1 MVEININLNSSQ
13 DAQIKKD
20 DELIQ
25 QDSKN
30 RLIKIFKEY
39 RNLLDNTNID
49 KLRVHNSILING
61 KRGFGKTTFILS
73 MIELLKDEEKGIKDF
88 YFFDIIDPTIIETK
102 ENIFIFPLVVS
113 ARKVP
118 RPLGITVRSL
128 R

>member
-73 MIELLKDEEKGIKDF
+73 MIELLKEEEKGIKDF

-102 ENIFIFPLVVS
+102 ENIFIF
-113 ARKVP
+113 
-118 RPLGITVRSL
+118 
-128 R
+128 

>member
-1 MVEININLNSSQ
+1 MVGININLNSSQ

-49 KLRVHNSILING
+49 IFSDITSLFVKIN
-61 KRGFGKTTFILS
+61 KFAIQVS
-73 MIELLKDEEKGIKDF
+73 LL
-88 YFFDIIDPTIIETK
+88 
-102 ENIFIFPLVVS
+102 
-113 ARKVP
+113 
-118 RPLGITVRSL
+118 
-128 R
+128 

>member
-1 MVEININLNSSQ
+1 MVGININLNSSQ
-13 DAQIKKD
+13 DAEIKKD

-30 RLIKIFKEY
+30 RLIKIFKEH

-73 MIELLKDEEKGIKDF
+73 MIGLLKDEEKGIKDF

-102 ENIFIFPLVVS
+102 ENIM
-113 ARKVP
+113 
-118 RPLGITVRSL
+118 G
-128 R
+128 

>member
-1 MVEININLNSSQ
+1 MLEINIKLNSSQ

-61 KRGFGKTTFILS
+61 KRGFGKTTS
-73 MIELLKDEEKGIKDF
+73 
-88 YFFDIIDPTIIETK
+88 
-102 ENIFIFPLVVS
+102 
-113 ARKVP
+113 
-118 RPLGITVRSL
+118 
-128 R
+128 